1 MRRMESASDRDP
13 GSMPGISGEVA
24 PASDTGRL
32 AGHVLAA
39 SRWLPPIAVIALTL
53 VAFLPVLDNGF
64 IPNWDD
70 RTNFLD
76 NPYYRGLGAAQLRW
90 MFTTFHAGHYIPLTW
105 LSLGLDYLLWGLNPA
120 GYHLSSLL
128 LHAATALAFYFL
140 ALRLLRAALPPATS
154 SAALRWG
161 AAVAALVFAVHPLRV
176 ESVASATERRDV
188 LSGLF
193 YVLALLCYVKAAT
206 ASAETA
212 PARLEPRWYALA
224 LASFAAA
231 LLSKS
236 IVVTLPVT
244 LLVLDVYPLRRLG
257 GTAGW
262 RAPRP
267 WLDKL
272 PFFALSA
279 ITAIVAFEALLP
291 LGNTKSLQDMPVMLR
306 LLVSAYGLLF
316 YLQKTVLPLDL
327 SPLYPL
333 SFQVTWLQFGV
344 LIGGACLAWACR
356 RRVPALTAA
365 AIVYVVTVA
374 PVIGIFQNGPQAAA
388 DRYTYLPCL
397 GWAALAGGAVAHWWP
412 RRAIVMPVVAAWL
425 VTLAFLT
432 WQQTSLWKDPVS
444 LWSQAAAVT
453 PTMRAAHFKIAQA
466 HAQAGRI
473 AEAIAAYR
481 EAIRLSG
488 SRAPWGH
495 VAIARLLE
503 QAGLD
508 DAARAEYAEA
518 LREDP
523 SYQEACDGLVQ
534 MGRRRG
540 GQALAPPSC
549 AQRGS

>member
-39 SRWLPPIAVIALTL
+39 SRWLPPIAVIAFTL

-76 NPYYRGLGAAQLRW
+76 NPHYRGLGLAQLRW

-105 LSLGLDYLLWGLNPA
+105 LSLGLDYLLWGMNPA

-140 ALRLLRAALPPATS
+140 ALRLLRAALPPSTTP
-154 SAALRWG
+154 AALRWG
-161 AAVAALVFAVHPLRV
+161 AAVAALFFAIHPLRV
-176 ESVASATERRDV
+176 ESVAWATERRDV

-212 PARLEPRWYALA
+212 PARLEPRLYALS
-224 LASFAAA
+224 LACFAAA

-257 GTAGW
+257 GAAGW

-267 WLDKL
+267 WLEKL

-279 ITAIVAFEALLP
+279 AATVVAFLALLP
-291 LGNTKSLQDMPVMLR
+291 LGNTRSLADLGIGARIFLSV
-306 LLVSAYGLLF
+306 YGLAF
-316 YLQKTVLPLDL
+316 YVFKTLAPLDL

-333 SFQVTWLQFGV
+333 TITITWWHFAVVIAATV
-344 LIGGACLAWACR
+344 LAVSMRRRWPAFTAACLIY
-356 RRVPALTAA
+356 
-365 AIVYVVTVA
+365 AITLG
-374 PVIGIFQNGPQAAA
+374 PVLGFFHNGPQAVA
-388 DRYTYLPCL
+388 DRYTYLACL
-397 GWAALAGGAVAHWWP
+397 GWALLIGAAAAQRRFGSRVVRALLCVAIIALCLLTWRQVLVW
-412 RRAIVMPVVAAWL
+412 RNA
-425 VTLAFLT
+425 VTLWSHAA
-432 WQQTSLWKDPVS
+432 SLGS
-444 LWSQAAAVT
+444 GG
-453 PTMRAAHFKIAQA
+453 RAAHANLA
-466 HAQAGRI
+466 EALEADGRPR
-473 AEAIAAYR
+473 EAIAHY
-481 EAIRLSG
+481 L
-488 SRAPWGH
+488 
-495 VAIARLLE
+495 
-503 QAGLD
+503 
-508 DAARAEYAEA
+508 EA
-518 LREDP
+518 LRRSVGKASWHVRLGQLYARVGDDTAALQHFGDALVEEP
-523 SYQEACDGLVQ
+523 GMREACDGA
-534 MGRRRG
+534 R
-540 GQALAPPSC
+540 ALATRSASAASLLGTC
-549 AQRGS
+549 AGPR

>member
-1 MRRMESASDRDP
+1 
-13 GSMPGISGEVA
+13 
-24 PASDTGRL
+24 
-32 AGHVLAA
+32 
-39 SRWLPPIAVIALTL
+39 
-53 VAFLPVLDNGF
+53 
-64 IPNWDD
+64 
-70 RTNFLD
+70 
-76 NPYYRGLGAAQLRW
+76 
-90 MFTTFHAGHYIPLTW
+90 
-105 LSLGLDYLLWGLNPA
+105 NPA

-140 ALRLLRAALPPATS
+140 ALRLLRAALPPSTTL
-154 SAALRWG
+154 AALRWG

-224 LASFAAA
+224 LACFAAA

-257 GTAGW
+257 GAAGW

-291 LGNTKSLQDMPVMLR
+291 LGNTKSLQDMPVMVR
-306 LLVSAYGLLF
+306 LLVSVYGLLF
-316 YLQKTVLPLDL
+316 YLQKTLLPLDL

-333 SFQVTWLQFGV
+333 SFEVTWLQFGV
-344 LIGGACLAWACR
+344 LIAGACLAWACR
-356 RRVPALTAA
+356 RRAPAFTAA
-365 AIVYVVTVA
+365 GFVYVVTVA

-412 RRAIVMPVVAAWL
+412 RRAIVVPVAAAWL
-425 VTLAFLT
+425 AALAFLT

-453 PTMRAAHFKIAQA
+453 PTMRAAHFKLAQA

-488 SRAPWGH
+488 PRAPWGH

-523 SYQEACDGLVQ
+523 AYQEACDGLIQ
-534 MGRRRG
+534 MGKPRG
-540 GQALAPPSC
+540 GQALALPSC
-549 AQRGS
+549 EQRG

>member
-1 MRRMESASDRDP
+1 MTP
-13 GSMPGISGEVA
+13 
-24 PASDTGRL
+24 
-32 AGHVLAA
+32 
-39 SRWLPPIAVIALTL
+39 RWLPPVVVTLVTL
-53 VAFLPVLDNGF
+53 VAFLPTLGNGF
-64 IPNWDD
+64 ASWDD
-70 RTNFLD
+70 ALNFLD
-76 NPYYRGLGAAQLRW
+76 NPHYRGLGAAQLRW
-90 MFTTFHAGHYIPLTW
+90 MFTSFHAGHYIPLTW
-105 LSLGLDYLLWGLNPA
+105 LSLGLDYLLWGMNPA

-140 ALRLLRAALPPATS
+140 ALRLLRAALPPATTP
-154 SAALRWG
+154 AALCWG
-161 AAVAALVFAVHPLRV
+161 ATVAALFFAVHPLRV

-193 YVLALLCYVKAAT
+193 YILALLCYVKAAT
-206 ASAETA
+206 ALAETA
-212 PARLEPRWYALA
+212 PARLRSHVSWSARLRLRLPPLWYALS

-257 GTAGW
+257 GAAGW

-267 WLDKL
+267 WLEKL

-306 LLVSAYGLLF
+306 LLVSVYGLLF
-316 YLQKTVLPLDL
+316 YLQKTLLPLDL

-344 LIGGACLAWACR
+344 LIGGAYLAWACR

-365 AIVYVVTVA
+365 AFVYVVTVA

-397 GWAALAGGAVAHWWP
+397 GWAALAGGATAHWWP
-412 RRAIVMPVVAAWL
+412 RRAIVVPVVAAWL
-425 VTLAFLT
+425 AALAFLT
-432 WQQTSLWKDPVS
+432 WQQTSLWKDPVT

-466 HAQAGRI
+466 HAENGRI

-488 SRAPWGH
+488 PSAPWGH

-508 DAARAEYAEA
+508 DAARSEYAEA

-523 SYQEACDGLVQ
+523 AYQEACDGLIQ
-534 MGRRRG
+534 MGKRHG

-549 AQRGS
+549 ARRGS